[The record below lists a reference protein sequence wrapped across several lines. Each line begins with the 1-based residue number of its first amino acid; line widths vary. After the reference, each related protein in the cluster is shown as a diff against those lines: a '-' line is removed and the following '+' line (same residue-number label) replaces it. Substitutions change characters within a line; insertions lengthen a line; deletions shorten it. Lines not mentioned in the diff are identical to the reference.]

1 MTSKM
6 NLVVSLLIST
16 LLLSF
21 VKLQEVIHPSL
32 RYGLNNEQMKDIE
45 LIIISQFLNNKEIP
59 IDDIKI
65 KEKID
70 FLGTVELNITEII
83 FKFVNLTESAL
94 SIHFEEE
101 NKVRVVLKEVKAI
114 LDFKYNFQSNFYS
127 NDGKGAAKLNNAT
140 LTLVNSLVSIK
151 NQKEPQKK
159 GPGIQ
164 IESLDISS
172 ADFTFEFEHAGP
184 LEKIIQFV
192 IINLKDALV
201 EVIQKR
207 FNEHYRPIFNKELED
222 YLSQIDLSFPI
233 INTNLTVS
241 YSMNE
246 NPHITNTNL
255 EMSFEAEIYS
265 EKYKYPGKTYEIPH
279 VIKSDSTIDLVISQF
294 LIDNYVYITYKEG
307 NLDFTIKSETTTPMD
322 LTVALFT
329 SIFPGLKDKYET
341 TQLIDLKLKAYDSP
355 FVEFVEEKAVITLKH
370 NMEVY
375 VRKDETTSE
384 LAVGGDTIMEAEI
397 KFSITKGEIK
407 GEIVK
412 LVMTQFKK
420 TVSNIGEIDES
431 QVVKSTNDLIDLLL
445 PFLNISLQKS
455 LSSIKIPSIGN
466 VQLDQTD
473 IKIHKNYLAVGVSP
487 YINDTLVHD
496 YIH

>member
-1 MTSKM
+1 M
-6 NLVVSLLIST
+6 
-16 LLLSF
+16 
-21 VKLQEVIHPSL
+21 
-32 RYGLNNEQMKDIE
+32 
-45 LIIISQFLNNKEIP
+45 
-59 IDDIKI
+59 
-65 KEKID
+65 
-70 FLGTVELNITEII
+70 
-83 FKFVNLTESAL
+83 
-94 SIHFEEE
+94 
-101 NKVRVVLKEVKAI
+101 
-114 LDFKYNFQSNFYS
+114 
-127 NDGKGAAKLNNAT
+127 
-140 LTLVNSLVSIK
+140 
-151 NQKEPQKK
+151 
-159 GPGIQ
+159 
-164 IESLDISS
+164 
-172 ADFTFEFEHAGP
+172 
-184 LEKIIQFV
+184 
-192 IINLKDALV
+192 
-201 EVIQKR
+201 
-207 FNEHYRPIFNKELED
+207 
-222 YLSQIDLSFPI
+222 
-233 INTNLTVS
+233 
-241 YSMNE
+241 
-246 NPHITNTNL
+246 
-255 EMSFEAEIYS
+255 
-265 EKYKYPGKTYEIPH
+265 
-279 VIKSDSTIDLVISQF
+279 
-294 LIDNYVYITYKEG
+294 YKEG

-341 TQLIDLKLKAYDSP
+341 TQLIDLKLKTYDSP